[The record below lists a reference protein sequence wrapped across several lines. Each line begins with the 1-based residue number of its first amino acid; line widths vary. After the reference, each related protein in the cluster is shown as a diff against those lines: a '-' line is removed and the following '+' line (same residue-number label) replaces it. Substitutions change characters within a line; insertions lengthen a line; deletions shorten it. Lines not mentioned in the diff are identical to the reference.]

1 MYSAAVARLN
11 ESSDT
16 ARYSGSG
23 LTMKVRGLV

>member
-1 MYSAAVARLN
+1 MQLN
-11 ESSDT
+11 EASES